1 MPSQEDFLSLYKD
14 LVEKREDLS
23 LRLAK
28 LQALKQNAEQ
38 ELKDLVDEMKKNDT
52 SPETIEDDLK
62 NSETLVKENLTKTAK
77 SLEEFEEN
85 LSKAEDALGI

>member
-1 MPSQEDFLSLYKD
+1 MPRQEDYLSLYKD
-14 LVEKREDLS
+14 LVDKREDLS

>member
-1 MPSQEDFLSLYKD
+1 MPSQEDYLSLYKD